1 MGRSDYP
8 GSRLV
13 NSPPRTR
20 AGMATGML
28 KGGTVTAGTLGAMS
42 SDGASLAGTVVTGIE
57 TGGVA
62 VDVAGR
68 GGDGKRGWSCTLDV
82 DSPRWRGAAR
92 HGESVLSPTPRRPRS
107 GLKNSSRFHAPWA

>member
-28 KGGTVTAGTLGAMS
+28 KG
-42 SDGASLAGTVVTGIE
+42 GTVVTGIE